1 MAGWHLSLPI
11 HSWTLHC
18 KPTLLWIFRNT
29 ASRSSHFTGNDWK
42 ETGQPSVLLSLRRV
56 IRTKNKKEE
65 TEWPRVLVGR
75 QTPDSFSGMKMA

>member
-42 ETGQPSVLLSLRRV
+42 ETSQPSVLLSLRRV
-56 IRTKNKKEE
+56 IRTKNKKRRQNGRGC
-65 TEWPRVLVGR
+65 WWVGKH
-75 QTPDSFSGMKMA
+75 QIVFLG